1 MSGDIRQMDSSTA
14 SAIAQRAH
22 RDQNDRFGAPMF
34 DHLKRVASTVPPD
47 AQAVAWLHDIREW
60 TDTSVAALR
69 SAGLTAV
76 EEGALDLLTRRD
88 GEPYEE
94 YALRVAFG
102 RGEAGKIARI
112 VKHADLDDH
121 IATAPSD
128 ADAPPYAWARR
139 HIQIAEWQFSG
150 PRPLAR

>member
-1 MSGDIRQMDSSTA
+1 MDSSTA
-14 SAIAQRAH
+14 SAIARRAH
-22 RDQNDRFGAPMF
+22 RNQHDRFGAPMF
-34 DHLKRVASTVPPD
+34 DHLRRVASTVPPN
-47 AQAVAWLHDIREW
+47 AQSVAWLHDIRER
-60 TDTSVAALR
+60 TDTSVDALR

-88 GEPYEE
+88 GEPYEA

-102 RGEAGKIARI
+102 RGEEGEIARI

-121 IATAPSD
+121 IATAPKD

-139 HIQIAEWQFSG
+139 HIEIAQWQFSA
-150 PRPLAR
+150 PAP